1 MNQSITPR
9 SIWAE
14 ELDDLLR
21 AVSGAFLF
29 GVPLLYTMEVWW
41 IGNYISPLRMLAGL
55 LLTYAALVALNR
67 TAGFRTQK
75 QTSIWRSLTD
85 SAEGLAIGLLISII
99 SLLLLRRLTFD
110 MGLDTLVGH
119 IVLESVPFSI
129 GVGIANGLL
138 NRGDNDES
146 SNENEDPSDQHQP
159 AQSADDQESA
169 PQSLWRDTLADAG
182 ATALGAIIIA
192 FSIAPT
198 DEVPMIA
205 GSLSPPVLLLLV
217 GASLLISYI
226 IVFEA
231 AFGAQEKRRSQR
243 GIFQTPLSE
252 TVASYLISLLL
263 TMLMLL
269 FFQQLHFGAPL
280 NQWVSYTITLGLPAT
295 IGGAA
300 GRLAL

>member
-1 MNQSITPR
+1 MNHSATRP

-41 IGNYISPLRMLAGL
+41 IGTYVSPLRMLLGL

-67 TAGFRTQK
+67 TAGFRAQK

-110 MGLDTLVGH
+110 LGLDTLMGQ

-138 NRGDNDES
+138 NRGGDDGNDGDAGPGEQDGPDQPAA
-146 SNENEDPSDQHQP
+146 DPS
-159 AQSADDQESA
+159 AA
-169 PQSLWRDTLADAG
+169 PRSLWRDTLADAG

-217 GASLLISYI
+217 AASLVISYI

-231 AFGAQEKRRSQR
+231 EFGAQEKRRSQR
-243 GIFQTPLSE
+243 GIFQHPLSE

-263 TMLMLL
+263 TALMLL
-269 FFQQLHFGAPL
+269 FFQQLDFSAPL

>member
-1 MNQSITPR
+1 MNQPTLPR

-14 ELDDLLR
+14 ERDDLLR
-21 AVSGAFLF
+21 AVAGAFLF

-41 IGNYISPLRMLAGL
+41 IGTYTSPLRMLAGL
-55 LLTYAALVALNR
+55 LLTYVALIALNR
-67 TAGFRTQK
+67 TAGFRSQK

-85 SAEGLAIGLLISII
+85 SAESLAIGLLVSVI
-99 SLLLLRRLTFD
+99 SLILLRRLTFD
-110 MGLDTLVGH
+110 LGLDTVMGQ
-119 IVLESVPFSI
+119 IVLESIPFSI

-138 NRGDNDES
+138 DRGGNDQA
-146 SNENEDPSDQHQP
+146 SDQSENSTD
-159 AQSADDQESA
+159 QSAPPKSA
-169 PQSLWRDTLADAG
+169 ADEPDSPKSLWKDTLADAG

-205 GSLSPPVLLLLV
+205 GALSPPALLLLV
-217 GASLLISYI
+217 AASLVISYI

-231 AFGAQEKRRSQR
+231 EFGAQDKRRSQH
-243 GIFQTPLSE
+243 GIFQHPLSE

-263 TMLMLL
+263 TVLMLL
-269 FFQQLHFGAPL
+269 FFQQLDFSAPL
-280 NQWVSYTITLGLPAT
+280 NQWVGYTITLGLPAT

>member
-1 MNQSITPR
+1 MNQPTLPR

-14 ELDDLLR
+14 ERDDLLR

-41 IGNYISPLRMLAGL
+41 IGTYTSPLRMLAGL

-67 TAGFRTQK
+67 TTGFRTQK

-85 SAEGLAIGLLISII
+85 SAEGLAIGLLVSVI

-110 MGLDTLVGH
+110 LGLDTVIGQ
-119 IVLESVPFSI
+119 IVLESIPFSI

-138 NRGDNDES
+138 DRGGNDQASDES
-146 SNENEDPSDQHQP
+146 ENSTDQNEPPKSAADQP
-159 AQSADDQESA
+159 DSPE
-169 PQSLWRDTLADAG
+169 SLWKDTLADAG

-205 GSLSPPVLLLLV
+205 GSLSPPALLLLV
-217 GASLLISYI
+217 AASLLISYI

-231 AFGAQEKRRSQR
+231 EFGAQDKRRSQR
-243 GIFQTPLSE
+243 GIFQHPLSE

-269 FFQQLHFGAPL
+269 FFQQLDFSAPL